1 MSNFDKLK
9 QHYIPRFNKNEN
21 AAILDWENKSA
32 QFMRFKAV
40 TDNIILNNKKFLD
53 VGSGLGDF
61 LDHCNNLN
69 IKINYTGVD
78 ILDEMTISARQ
89 KHPDAEFITADI
101 FKSEIFEDTP
111 FDVVYTSG
119 IFNLNLKNNH
129 IFFMQAIE
137 KFIKISKDI
146 VVFNLLHERSTA
158 KEDRYYY
165 NNPKE
170 ISDMMK
176 EKFSEVVIID
186 DYLENDFTVIC
197 RK

>member
-1 MSNFDKLK
+1 MSHYKKLQ
-9 QHYIPRFNKNEN
+9 QHYVPRFDKNEN

-32 QFMRFKAV
+32 QFLRFKAV
-40 TDNIILNNKKFLD
+40 TDNLSLDNKRFLD

-61 LDHCNNLN
+61 LTHCENL
-69 IKINYTGVD
+69 KISIEYTGVD
-78 ILDEMTISARQ
+78 ILDEMTESAKA
-89 KHPDAEFITADI
+89 KHPDTTFVTADI
-101 FKSEIFEDTP
+101 FKSNIFEDTG

-137 KFIKISKDI
+137 KFIRISNDI

-158 KEDRYYY
+158 KEDKYFY
-165 NNPKE
+165 NDPESIRDLIK
-170 ISDMMK
+170 S
-176 EKFSEVVIID
+176 KFSDIRIID